1 VKAHGKSSARVMALQ
16 ALYQQ
21 YITGEI
27 EDNDSEALAEKIS
40 RLYKNNKDLQLPAEA
55 DQKLLKALIEGCL
68 KNREALDEIITAR
81 LTSGWDIER
90 LGPTLRAILR
100 LGIYEMNFTETP
112 VKVIIKE
119 YIRLADEFVG
129 VKEAKFVNGI
139 LDKIARDTRKD
150 G

>member
-1 VKAHGKSSARVMALQ
+1 VKAHGKSAARVMALQ

-21 YITGEI
+21 YVTGEI
-27 EDNDSEALAEKIS
+27 EDNDSGLLAEKIS
-40 RLYKNNKDLQLPAEA
+40 GIYKNNKDLRLPAPP
-55 DQKLLKALIEGCL
+55 DRKLLRKLIEGAL
-68 KNREALDEIITAR
+68 KNREKIDVIIATR
-81 LTSGWDIER
+81 LTSGWDMER
-90 LGPTLRAILR
+90 LGPTLRGILR
-100 LGIYEMNFTETP
+100 LGIYEMTFTTAP

-139 LDKIARDTRKD
+139 LDKIARESRKD